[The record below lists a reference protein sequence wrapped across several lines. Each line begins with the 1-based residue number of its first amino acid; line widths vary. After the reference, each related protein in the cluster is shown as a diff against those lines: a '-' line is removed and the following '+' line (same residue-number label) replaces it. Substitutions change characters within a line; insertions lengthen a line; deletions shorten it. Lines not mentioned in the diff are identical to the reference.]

1 MAAATVTVYG
11 YQIARDA
18 AAAVVAVV
26 ARSVDALASRLAGVL
41 ATTGSWQQAAGSR
54 QLATGVVGVG
64 GADWVGS
71 TGKLWGGEGRDICWF
86 KRICLMPPPCHVAE
100 SCAAFLFAHQRYYA
114 AILIDK

>member
-1 MAAATVTVYG
+1 MASSLAAATVTVYG

-18 AAAVVAVV
+18 AAAVVVV

-54 QLATGVVGVG
+54 QQATGVVGVG

-71 TGKLWGGEGRDICWF
+71 TG
-86 KRICLMPPPCHVAE
+86 
-100 SCAAFLFAHQRYYA
+100 
-114 AILIDK
+114 